1 MTVTTATGTT
11 TSSPNIITS
20 LGAGSGIDSKA
31 LANNLVE
38 AEGAPRRDAINA
50 KIAKSEAKIS
60 GYGAVAY
67 VLSQIKEAFGGLN
80 DENDYNSLSVRN
92 SSATAFG
99 VTTGANA
106 VPGDYQIKVNTLSQP
121 QRAVSEGFAS
131 TSVALSSSDFSVNL
145 SIHGGTSSAIAV
157 TAGNS
162 SPAGIVAAINAA
174 NKGVTAQLINTGDGT
189 SSPYKII
196 LTGQGGAS
204 QDFTLTSNSDFTSV
218 SDSAITG
225 ISFNTTDPLQSA
237 TDAEVEINGLVIK
250 RSTNVISD
258 AIKGVTLDLYS
269 TTSTASVNLTR
280 DASSLKEKL
289 TTLVS
294 AFNDAVSILN
304 VVANRESTV
313 DEYGGSLFGDSTVR
327 LVKDQIRKMITTPSS
342 TPGTSLDSMWQIGV
356 TLNSD
361 GTIKLDDTKLTAA
374 LASNFDDVVKMM
386 SGNNNN
392 LSSFSTVPA
401 GVAGDA
407 FRTLTKMMGS
417 GGILETQNIS
427 TIKQITQYKIDLESL
442 QDRMA
447 KLLKRYQTQFAVMD
461 SLVGQSKATRDSL
474 KSTFESMTASNN

>member
-1 MTVTTATGTT
+1 M
-11 TSSPNIITS
+11 
-20 LGAGSGIDSKA
+20 
-31 LANNLVE
+31 
-38 AEGAPRRDAINA
+38 
-50 KIAKSEAKIS
+50 
-60 GYGAVAY
+60 
-67 VLSQIKEAFGGLN
+67 
-80 DENDYNSLSVRN
+80 
-92 SSATAFG
+92 
-99 VTTGANA
+99 
-106 VPGDYQIKVNTLSQP
+106 
-121 QRAVSEGFAS
+121 
-131 TSVALSSSDFSVNL
+131 
-145 SIHGGTSSAIAV
+145 
-157 TAGNS
+157 
-162 SPAGIVAAINAA
+162 
-174 NKGVTAQLINTGDGT
+174 
-189 SSPYKII
+189 
-196 LTGQGGAS
+196 
-204 QDFTLTSNSDFTSV
+204 TSNSDFTSV
-218 SDSAITG
+218 SDSAVTG

-417 GGILETQNIS
+417 GGILETQNTS